1 VFLCEGEE
9 MNSAR
14 KLRNSIFLLIVLT
27 FGLAA
32 FAADVDGTWTAT
44 INTPMG
50 DMNYTYNFKADGN
63 KLTGTAKNDM
73 AGEVQLKDGVI
84 NGSDISF
91 TENLDFGGQAIEIK
105 YKGKVSGDKIEFDR
119 EVGTFANE
127 KLVATRKK

>member
-1 VFLCEGEE
+1 MKV
-9 MNSAR
+9 SAR
-14 KLRNSIFLLIVLT
+14 TARNSIFLLIVLT

-50 DMNYTYNFKADGN
+50 DANYVYTLKADGN
-63 KLTGTAKNDM
+63 TLTGSAKSEM
-73 AGEVQLKDGVI
+73 GEMKMETQLKDGVI

-91 TENLDFGGQAIEIK
+91 TENLDFQGQAIAIK
-105 YKGKVSGDKIEFDR
+105 YKGKVNGDKIEFDR